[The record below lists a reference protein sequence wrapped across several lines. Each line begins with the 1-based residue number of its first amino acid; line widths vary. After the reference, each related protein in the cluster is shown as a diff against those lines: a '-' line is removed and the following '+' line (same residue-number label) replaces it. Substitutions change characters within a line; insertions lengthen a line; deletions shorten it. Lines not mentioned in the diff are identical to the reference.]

1 MLSKGQRLC
10 RAQFALWAG
19 TVKAHQFLWPEAHG
33 AAWLSL
39 PTCAMHRLEAG
50 LSTVLIKAKAAPRG
64 EPSTA
69 HLPRSKGTAAFF
81 PARTAERACPHPGE
95 PGAKAQGR
103 GRGSPRSHA
112 GAREQPQPRACPPR
126 RSVSAPRGTFGK
138 AWEWQ
143 GKDLALTITQPPRG
157 VSCYEHRPETSV
169 TLTHRKSSEV
179 DPSEGRTMLFVSS
192 ASMS

>member
-10 RAQFALWAG
+10 RAQFAFWAG

-69 HLPRSKGTAAFF
+69 HLPHSKGTAAFF
-81 PARTAERACPHPGE
+81 PARTAERACPPSRWAGSEGARQRKRLPSFARRGE
-95 PGAKAQGR
+95 GAAPASCLSPPKVCVSTTGYFWKSLGMAGKRPSSDNYTASQGR
-103 GRGSPRSHA
+103 ELLRASPRNVRNPH
-112 GAREQPQPRACPPR
+112 PQEEL
-126 RSVSAPRGTFGK
+126 RSGSQQR
-138 AWEWQ
+138 
-143 GKDLALTITQPPRG
+143 
-157 VSCYEHRPETSV
+157 
-169 TLTHRKSSEV
+169 
-179 DPSEGRTMLFVSS
+179 
-192 ASMS
+192 

>member
-10 RAQFALWAG
+10 RAQFAFWAG

-81 PARTAERACPHPGE
+81 PARTAERACPPSRW
-95 PGAKAQGR
+95 A
-103 GRGSPRSHA
+103 GSE
-112 GAREQPQPRACPPR
+112 GARQRKRLPSFARRGEGAAPASCLSPPKVC
-126 RSVSAPRGTFGK
+126 VSTTGYFWKSLGMA
-138 AWEWQ
+138 

-179 DPSEGRTMLFVSS
+179 DPSKGRTMLFISS